1 MRNENYP
8 RAEGEKSYEV
18 FTDDIRARHG
28 RRSNRYR
35 VIQGEETELGHRWLE
50 SKDKAFLLLRI
61 KKFGDRHKIAFSAQ
75 ENKWNQEYHS
85 RTRIRRFHFQE
96 RLDIL
101 PVFAVTKCFEITADV
116 RGQMPI
122 PTIYAEK
129 DGSKKEVGSVSG
141 NKEQ

>member
-1 MRNENYP
+1 MKCSPTIFEQGM
-8 RAEGEKSYEV
+8 AGASTATESSKEKKPSW
-18 FTDDIRARHG
+18 DIVGLKA
-28 RRSNRYR
+28 
-35 VIQGEETELGHRWLE
+35 
-50 SKDKAFLLLRI
+50 KDKAFLLLRI

-101 PVFAVTKCFEITADV
+101 PVFAVTKSFEITADV

-129 DGSKKEVGSVSG
+129 DGSKKELGSVSG